1 MILFDFFRKQK
12 KLEEK
17 ARVSRILIN
26 TLEIPEEQK
35 QLYLDALDILWE
47 KELEDFYNNLTN
59 FIKNIEL
66 KELEDIK
73 KSNFTNIAWMQKKEA
88 QKQKKELN
96 AFSLLL
102 NNV

>member
-1 MILFDFFRKQK
+1 MILFDFFKKQK
-12 KLEEK
+12 KIEDK
-17 ARVSRILIN
+17 KKVTRILIN
-26 TLEIPEEQK
+26 TLEIPEDQK
-35 QLYLDALDILWE
+35 KLFLEALETLNE
-47 KELEDFYNNLTN
+47 KELDYFYNNLTN

-66 KELEDIK
+66 KELEDIR
-73 KSNFTNIAWMQKKEA
+73 KSNFTNIAWMQKKQA